1 MKKNTSFLC
10 VFGAGLALMTFYRQH
25 RRKVNARIWSQK
37 VERQPGTALVTGA
50 SSGIGAAFARAL
62 ARQGFHLVLVARRED
77 RLRQL
82 AEDLE
87 HNYSI
92 KAEVLRADL
101 TDPLDLERVAARLA
115 EIHDLDLLV
124 NNAGFGTSGYFVEAA
139 IPSELQMIQL
149 HIIASVRLTHAAL
162 PVMIQHGRGGIVNV
176 SSVASLMA
184 LPGNA
189 TYSATKNYLN
199 FFTRALNAELAG
211 TGVRVETLLPGFTF
225 TEFHA
230 VHGEGRPRIPR
241 WMWCRAEDVVEEAL
255 KGLREGRE
263 VVIPGRLYAMLGWV
277 LRFIPPE
284 LVTMIARPVQRLR
297 LKPSA
302 SIAARPTDDLPVDQA

>member
-1 MKKNTSFLC
+1 LTSS
-10 VFGAGLALMTFYRQH
+10 RQ
-25 RRKVNARIWSQK
+25 RRRETTARRWSQQ
-37 VERQPGTALVTGA
+37 VERQPGVALVTGA
-50 SSGIGAAFARAL
+50 SAGIGATFARAL

-82 AEDLE
+82 ADELE
-87 HNYSI
+87 HTYSI

-115 EIHDLDLLV
+115 EIPDLDLLV
-124 NNAGFGTSGYFVEAA
+124 NNAGFGTSGYFVETD
-139 IPSELQMIQL
+139 IPTELQMIQL
-149 HIIASVRLTHAAL
+149 HVIASVRLIHAAL
-162 PVMIQHGRGGIVNV
+162 PVMIRRGQGGIINV

-199 FFTRALNAELAG
+199 FFTRSLNAELAG
-211 TGVRVETLLPGFTF
+211 TGVRVETLLPGFTI
-225 TEFHA
+225 TEFHD
-230 VHGEGRPRIPR
+230 VQGGGRPRTPR

-255 KGLREGRE
+255 QGLREGRE
-263 VVIPGRLYAMLGWV
+263 VVIPGRLYAAVGWA

-284 LVTMIARPVQRLR
+284 LVTAIAAPVQRLR
-297 LKPSA
+297 LKPSGKT
-302 SIAARPTDDLPVDQA
+302 AARPAGDRPVSQA